1 MSYSSVQVDAARIVH
16 GSRASMNYTNS
27 TFDGP
32 HIPSKPSSHRT
43 FLSSERM
50 QVADLN
56 AVLASR
62 PEVFRTPSK
71 VRVPDSPLLE
81 DSSERR
87 VLASNTAPFSR
98 TKPHLPLHFRSLRQS
113 SSQWLSGLPSQT
125 AAASS
130 LESTSFVSNKGSSSI
145 STRIASPRVT

>member
-1 MSYSSVQVDAARIVH
+1 MSCSSVQVDAARLVH

-50 QVADLN
+50 QIADLN

-81 DSSERR
+81 DSPERR

-98 TKPHLPLHFRSLRQS
+98 TNPTCLYTSDPFDRAARSGSPVSPRKLPLPVPSSPLRLLPTRGLQV
-113 SSQWLSGLPSQT
+113 SQ
-125 AAASS
+125 
-130 LESTSFVSNKGSSSI
+130 
-145 STRIASPRVT
+145 